1 MIFSFVNPP
10 CKATPPGARVIRP
23 PEKSFFSKKVIIMC
37 LDDHIKR
44 KASSE
49 RILFKRAAL
58 IIHTYIYSNIYDV
71 VSGVEPNFEDL
82 DLVVDQADGET
93 VDVDQADP
101 HSNNIH
107 VAHNNPKDR
116 SASTITTV
124 NTTCVQTLPL
134 Q

>member
-1 MIFSFVNPP
+1 MQTKYIIFKYN
-10 CKATPPGARVIRP
+10 
-23 PEKSFFSKKVIIMC
+23 
-37 LDDHIKR
+37 
-44 KASSE
+44 
-49 RILFKRAAL
+49 
-58 IIHTYIYSNIYDV
+58 V

-116 SASTITTV
+116 SASTSMLCSL
-124 NTTCVQTLPL
+124 NTLPL